1 MRLPYVS
8 CALLLVSCGTA
19 EPEPAPI
26 ATSPTTLSTA
36 AAEHA
41 KAAASGPRIAVV
53 STVPGATQSTLR
65 LQPVSAADPAPP
77 TATLSHLPDGEVR
90 GAFATATDA
99 AYLVAET
106 EAGRDRSFR
115 SSLWRVRTGSEPQ
128 KLADGLVYASRP
140 LVMTDGSVVVQRGVA
155 GEPPSPEQ
163 IEAGQLRT
171 DSLSVDLYDPAGQH
185 QKALHTFNGYITHLA
200 GHIGREVL
208 LYRVS
213 FQHADIVAVHADTGA
228 LRTVLP
234 ELPAMARDFSVDADG
249 GHLVYANLDE
259 KGWHVA
265 RLALSSGQ
273 VDVLERA
280 IDMRVTPG
288 VWPGGGV
295 LVNDGRGGTLTT
307 GSGPDRPLGDGF
319 DEVRAAGGQW
329 VALEHHVPSQLSVPF
344 AYDRKTASVHRL
356 ALPSGARHSV
366 LGVVP

>member
-1 MRLPYVS
+1 
-8 CALLLVSCGTA
+8 
-19 EPEPAPI
+19 
-26 ATSPTTLSTA
+26 
-36 AAEHA
+36 
-41 KAAASGPRIAVV
+41 
-53 STVPGATQSTLR
+53 
-65 LQPVSAADPAPP
+65 
-77 TATLSHLPDGEVR
+77 
-90 GAFATATDA
+90 
-99 AYLVAET
+99 
-106 EAGRDRSFR
+106 
-115 SSLWRVRTGSEPQ
+115 
-128 KLADGLVYASRP
+128 
-140 LVMTDGSVVVQRGVA
+140 
-155 GEPPSPEQ
+155 
-163 IEAGQLRT
+163 
-171 DSLSVDLYDPAGQH
+171 
-185 QKALHTFNGYITHLA
+185 
-200 GHIGREVL
+200 
-208 LYRVS
+208 
-213 FQHADIVAVHADTGA
+213 VHADTGA